1 MSLDPPS
8 SGRPHV
14 IRRKYLLDAGF
25 QLRYMLWPAALGG
38 GGVLLVGLL
47 AYRVHRL
54 ALEGVAP
61 ELLAVSGGTLLWL
74 TVLGA
79 LGVAGL
85 MALFGLVLT
94 HRVAGPVHVMD
105 VYLATLA
112 AGRYPHMRGLRQKDE
127 LRDFFDRFR
136 EAVDRIRER
145 ETEEVRLLSE
155 VIEVLEPVATT
166 EDTRA
171 AVRILGSLLAR
182 KRQACEGPPTGA
194 LKSVA

>member
-1 MSLDPPS
+1 MSLAPPS

-14 IRRKYLLDAGF
+14 IRRQYLLDTGF
-25 QLRYMLWPAALGG
+25 QLRYMLRLAALGG

-47 AYRVHRL
+47 AYRVHRAAL
-54 ALEGVAP
+54 ADAPP
-61 ELLAVSGGTLLWL
+61 ELQATSGGTLLWL
-74 TVLGA
+74 AVLGA

-85 MALFGLVLT
+85 LALLGLVLT
-94 HRVAGPVHVMD
+94 HRVAGPVHVME

-127 LRDFFDRFR
+127 LRGFFDRFR
-136 EAVDRIRER
+136 QAVDRIRER
-145 ETEEVRLLSE
+145 EEEEVRLLSE

-171 AVRILGSLLAR
+171 AMRILGSLLAR
-182 KRQACEGPPTGA
+182 KRQACEGPPAGA